1 LSQAQILQDVLY
13 YADTGDTTPWL
24 ICYISR
30 PLVGIPEQLIVQ
42 RQADGS
48 LQTLGLQLSK
58 SDGSTAP
65 PRPKKRDIKNFNDLL
80 NQFPMIARQVQPGL
94 ERLLQ
99 QFNTAMALQSV
110 DASGLESLSASDLNS
125 SDHATSNGSAL
136 TEVQWPSSQP
146 IGADRALVWL
156 DNVSRM
162 KQALESVVISAV
174 HLFQRV
180 DKQQLSVLGASTN
193 LSGSLVERMIERH
206 VTEQVHDN
214 LLFPRICAIRHIE
227 DMELEDR
234 IRQVLDVDV
243 SQVGIVNERGQKGRR
258 QLALRIR
265 RGVETFNKI
274 GVAGSPQ
281 EMIEILLAT
290 ERSLT
295 SIAEPNPDSEAGVTQ
310 DQEKL
315 TSATSTNADTLVSLL
330 LLVVIRSQVRH
341 LRARLTYM
349 RDFMFINDAESGET
363 GYAISTFEAVL
374 SYLAN
379 NSGGLRRASRANHDL
394 WQATK
399 KGDNAIVRKILEPDR
414 ANLDDDPIYTERNA
428 FVQTKVEVWDDGQ
441 QNGDCLHMNGNIQKN
456 SLLNAP
462 GRPQAS
468 EEISLAHVF
477 PFQRQDLSQRGGVPK
492 LKKRVSMEARSMSSS
507 SGQSFGSRIS
517 TIRSRLSNAEDEA
530 SVDQLVETQDPA
542 GNSILMMAIEKV
554 QSRTLD
560 YFLGLNHLF
569 PLTTILEEDNNEKT
583 TLLSAAVQVGDRNI
597 VTSLLNFIQDNA
609 KDGQVVETYLKRQ
622 DSKGRSVAHYLYNA
636 PYLIPSLGGIL
647 PWKLRDQNGQ
657 TPLFALCRSYDH
669 EHYRYMVEIALS
681 AGVSYQGDG
690 EPLHLDQHTDN
701 KGNTLL
707 HIVHDPRLL
716 QRLLYHC
723 DADPNATNDKHF
735 TPLMMASKFARVDS
749 VRTFFG
755 DPRVDLQA
763 RDYRGLTAVELAK
776 DDEVRNRIDDM
787 VLLSTTPGA
796 DGRTTTVVRS
806 FFVDDG
812 SVRLIIKSGARN
824 SRSSMTVTTCR
835 RSLTDFENLARWL
848 SLEHPASWMPSIL
861 NFRSPYQVPSR
872 PSRVV
877 LRDIQL
883 RLDSFLKTL
892 LSHSTFGTHEMLW
905 EFFLVPDID
914 TGMLAERTKKKAETR
929 VDKLREE
936 YEPIIDDVSEVE
948 LFVSHARDQVWN
960 VHHAFKSLFRR
971 VNAIRNISS
980 DLAEAQHLSSITLS
994 ALLPAMK
1001 SHLTSYTRYTATL
1014 TQTESSPLT
1023 QFHYTLLSTLS
1034 SSTALLHALSRPASL
1049 IGSLHA
1055 TQDALAKH
1063 TAAASRS
1070 QRWPSALG
1078 LLDDTRAR
1086 LQQES
1091 EEKVDKA
1098 RRELR
1103 SLGCELKYTQQ
1114 TVAGELAG
1122 WQERHAKEIREALRG
1137 WAWRMVVVEK
1147 ERLAEMKRAIRE
1159 VKGAGSSD

>member
-1 LSQAQILQDVLY
+1 
-13 YADTGDTTPWL
+13 
-24 ICYISR
+24 
-30 PLVGIPEQLIVQ
+30 VGIPEHLNVQ

-48 LQTLGLQLSK
+48 LQTPGLELSR
-58 SDGSTAP
+58 SDGSTAAP
-65 PRPKKRDIKNFNDLL
+65 PPKKRDIKNFNDLL
-80 NQFPMIARQVQPGL
+80 NQFPMIARHVQPSL

-99 QFNTAMALQSV
+99 QFNTAMAPQSV
-110 DASGLESLSASDLNS
+110 DASGLESSSASDLNS
-125 SDHATSNGSAL
+125 SDHVPSNGSAL
-136 TEVQWPSSQP
+136 TKVQWPSSQP
-146 IGADRALVWL
+146 LQAGRALVWL
-156 DNVSRM
+156 DKVSRM
-162 KQALESVVISAV
+162 RQALESVVISAV
-174 HLFQRV
+174 DLFQRV
-180 DKQQLSVLGASTN
+180 DKQQLSILGASTN
-193 LSGSLVERMIERH
+193 LSGSLVERMIERY
-206 VTEQVHDN
+206 VTEQVHDS

-227 DMELEDR
+227 DTELETR

-265 RGVETFNKI
+265 RGVETFNKMD
-274 GVAGSPQ
+274 VAGSPQ

-295 SIAEPNPDSEAGVTQ
+295 STAEPNPDLKAGVTQ
-310 DQEKL
+310 HQEKL
-315 TSATSTNADTLVSLL
+315 TAATSTNADTLVSLL
-330 LLVVIRSQVRH
+330 LLVIIRSQVRH
-341 LRARLTYM
+341 LQARLTYM

-399 KGDNAIVRKILEPDR
+399 KGDNVIVRKILEPDR
-414 ANLDDDPIYTERNA
+414 ANLEDDPICTERNA
-428 FVQTKVEVWDDGQ
+428 FVETEWDDGQ
-441 QNGDCLHMNGNIQKN
+441 QNGDCLHMNGNTQN
-456 SLLNAP
+456 FSLLNAP
-462 GRPQAS
+462 GRLQAS
-468 EEISLAHVF
+468 EEFSLAHVF
-477 PFQRQDLSQRGGVPK
+477 PFQRQNFSQQDGVPK

-507 SGQSFGSRIS
+507 SGQSFGSRTS

-530 SVDQLVETQDPA
+530 SVEQLVETQDPA

-554 QSRTLD
+554 QSKTLD

-569 PLTTILEEDNNEKT
+569 PLATILEEDNNEKT

-636 PYLIPSLGGIL
+636 PYLITSLGGIL

-657 TPLFALCRSYDH
+657 TPLVALCRSYDH

-681 AGVSYQGDG
+681 AVVSYQSDG

-723 DADPNATNDKHF
+723 DADPNAINDKHF

-755 DPRVDLQA
+755 DPRVDPQA

-776 DDEVRNRIDDM
+776 DDEVRNGIDDM

-796 DGRTTTVVRS
+796 DGRTTTIARS
-806 FFVDDG
+806 FFVEDG
-812 SVRLIIKSGARN
+812 SIRLVIKSGARN
-824 SRSSMTVTTCR
+824 SKSSITVTTCR

-848 SLEHPASWMPSIL
+848 SLEHPASWMPSIS

-914 TGMLAERTKKKAETR
+914 TGMLAERAKKKAETR

-936 YEPIIDDVSEVE
+936 YEPISDDVSELE

-980 DLAEAQHLSSITLS
+980 DLAEAQHLSSMNLS

-1001 SHLTSYTRYTATL
+1001 SHLTSYSRYTATL

-1034 SSTALLHALSRPASL
+1034 STTALLHALSRPASL
-1049 IGSLHA
+1049 IGSLQA

-1063 TAAASRS
+1063 TAAATRS

-1098 RRELR
+1098 KRELR
-1103 SLGCELKYTQQ
+1103 SLGCELRYTQQ

-1122 WQERHAKEIREALRG
+1122 WQERHAKEMRDALRG

-1147 ERLAEMKRAIRE
+1147 ERLAGMKRAIRE
-1159 VKGAGSSD
+1159 IRTAGISN